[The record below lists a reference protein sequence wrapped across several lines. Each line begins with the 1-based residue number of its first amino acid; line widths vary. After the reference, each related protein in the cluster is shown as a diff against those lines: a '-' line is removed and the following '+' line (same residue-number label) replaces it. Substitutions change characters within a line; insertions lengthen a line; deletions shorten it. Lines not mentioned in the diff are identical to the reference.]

1 MTEPTTLYQTF
12 HGQSREDEIA
22 WQLFQHDPSGYF
34 VDVGAHDGLYYSNTY
49 AFERRGWR
57 GMCFE
62 PHPEFHKQLVANR
75 PGSTCIHA
83 AVGNRIELAT
93 PFYSTP
99 NAIFSSTSQADLESL
114 RKIYV
119 DEQEQFEKMQQIS
132 VPLITL
138 DYALAIHGVER
149 VDYLSVDV
157 EGREMDVLQG
167 FDIARRRPR
176 LVIVENNNLWDALIE
191 YFTAAGY
198 TLARVVYQNMFF
210 VRDVGD
216 VEILK
221 NYVVGSNDFGKY
233 QEKSI
238 EPEVLIPFP
247 AK

>member
-1 MTEPTTLYQTF
+1 MTEPTTQYQTF

-22 WQLFQHDPSGYF
+22 WKIFQHEPAGYF
-34 VDVGAHDGLYYSNTY
+34 VEVGAYDGVILSNTY

-62 PHPEFHKQLVANR
+62 PHPEFHRQLVANR

-99 NAIFSSTSQADLESL
+99 NAMLSSTSLVDIESL
-114 RKIYV
+114 KSIYV
-119 DEQEQFEKMQQIS
+119 DDREQFEQMQEIT

-157 EGREMDVLQG
+157 EGRELDVLQG
-167 FDIARRRPR
+167 FEIVRWRPR
-176 LVIVENNNLWDALIE
+176 LVIVENNNLYDELIA
-191 YFTAAGY
+191 YFSAVGY

-210 VRDVGD
+210 CRDGEDVGIIKSYKAD
-216 VEILK
+216 EI
-221 NYVVGSNDFGKY
+221 G
-233 QEKSI
+233 
-238 EPEVLIPFP
+238 

>member
-1 MTEPTTLYQTF
+1 MTEPTTPYQTF

-22 WQLFQHDPSGYF
+22 WQIFQHEPTGYF
-34 VDVGAHDGLYYSNTY
+34 AEVGAYDGVILSNTY

-75 PGSTCIHA
+75 SGSTCIHA

-114 RKIYV
+114 KSIYV
-119 DEQEQFEKMQQIS
+119 DEREQFEQMQQIA

-138 DYALAIHGVER
+138 DYALAIHGVEQ

-157 EGREMDVLQG
+157 EGRELDVLQG
-167 FDIARRRPR
+167 FEIVRWRPR
-176 LVIVENNNLWDALIE
+176 LVIVENNNLYDELIA
-191 YFTAAGY
+191 YFSAVGY

-210 VRDVGD
+210 VMDGEDVG
-216 VEILK
+216 IIK
-221 NYVVGSNDFGKY
+221 SY
-233 QEKSI
+233 QPSS
-238 EPEVLIPFP
+238 
-247 AK
+247 